1 MHVQHRALRRSWWI
15 QLLGALPAGGRDS
28 AGLEPLLQ
36 FVTKHLT
43 DPRYSSMLTAVAH
56 TILNLYAIAVS
67 SPVQP
72 PVEN

>member
-1 MHVQHRALRRSWWI
+1 M
-15 QLLGALPAGGRDS
+15 LGALPAGGRDS

-56 TILNLYAIAVS
+56 TILDLYAIAVS
-67 SPVQP
+67 APAFSNW
-72 PVEN
+72 ELNWHL